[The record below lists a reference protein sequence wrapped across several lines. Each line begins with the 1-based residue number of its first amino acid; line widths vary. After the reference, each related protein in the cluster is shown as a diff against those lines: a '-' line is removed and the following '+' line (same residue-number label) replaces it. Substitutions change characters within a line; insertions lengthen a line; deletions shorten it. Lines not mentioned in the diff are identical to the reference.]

1 MYLYLFQIIFW
12 ETFDITEKAHELH
25 MCNHMLKSHVKHI
38 WNSHEMWFWNIF
50 MV

>member
-25 MCNHMLKSHVKHI
+25 MLKSHVKHI
-38 WNSHEMWFWNIF
+38 WNSHEMWFWNNF